1 MTQEEGHDIG
11 TDCPN
16 TDDTHSQNQIGLL
29 LNNSRTA
36 AIVNICIAF
45 LTYLAI
51 PSQKYFWLWLIIGV
65 AGIRLILHFWY
76 RRNPDRHYN
85 QKALYFL
92 TLFLVAIQGASWG
105 LASIVLYNSVT
116 DFHRFYLIAIICG
129 MTGGAVLTHAPS
141 LLAFAC
147 FTVPSVVPLVF
158 TLLLQTDKTF
168 RLAGFMGVV
177 YLFAVHVLAKRISES
192 NAELMRSRI
201 CLETTTDELARHK
214 DHLEILV
221 EERTKELAESREN
234 YRQLT
239 EEINDAIFVLD
250 SEGRVTYLSPAI
262 TAITGHQPEE
272 TLGLHFLDFVF
283 PDDQQLIR
291 EKFQKVLLG
300 LYQPSEFRVVD
311 STGKPHWVRT
321 SSRPISGN
329 DGPRGLRGILTDIE
343 NEKREMFEKTK
354 LLQRIHDNQKLEAIG
369 TLAGGIAH
377 DFNNILSVI
386 IGFCEITKM
395 NAAENRLVCD
405 NMDKVL
411 KASERA
417 RGLVRQILTFSKKTT
432 QDKEL
437 VEPYL
442 LLREGIELLT
452 GSIPKTIR
460 IIKNIS
466 EDSAPVLADPAQFNQ
481 IIVNLCTNA
490 YYAMKEHGGV
500 LEISLDSIMIDAKT
514 ANVLSD
520 LREGPYVRL
529 QVRDTGQGIP
539 EESLPRIF
547 EPFYTTKPTGE
558 GTGLGL
564 SVIHG
569 VIQSMGGAITAESKR
584 GEGSI
589 FTVYLPRQ
597 DKGVPITPESYN
609 VPQGKGEHILVVDD
623 EEMIAYLVRELLSS
637 LGYAVTMT
645 TSGKDCLEKFLAD
658 PSAYDAVI
666 TDQTMPDVT
675 GTQLA
680 SEITRIRSDLPVII
694 CTGHS
699 DLLDE
704 EKAAQMNIA
713 AFLNKPIR
721 RDILAKTLRG
731 VLDKKEDEQ
740 IQ

>member
-1 MTQEEGHDIG
+1 MTREEGHDVG
-11 TDCPN
+11 TDSG
-16 TDDTHSQNQIGLL
+16 TMEDTHSQEPTRLI

-51 PSQKYFWLWLIIGV
+51 PSQRYIWLWLIIGV
-65 AGIRLILHFWY
+65 AVIRLIFHFWY
-76 RRNPDRHYN
+76 EKGSDRCYN
-85 QKALYFL
+85 LNSLYFL
-92 TLFLVAIQGASWG
+92 TLFLVALQGTTWG
-105 LASIVLYNSVT
+105 LASIILYNSAT

-129 MTGGAVLTHAPS
+129 MTGGAILTHAPS

-147 FTVPSVVPLVF
+147 FTIPAVVPLVF
-158 TLLLQTDKTF
+158 TLLLQPDKSF
-168 RLAGFMGVV
+168 RLAGYMGVV
-177 YLFAVHVLAKRISES
+177 FLLAIHLLAKRISES
-192 NAELMRSRI
+192 NLEILRSRR
-201 CLETTTDELARHK
+201 CLEITTEELARHK
-214 DHLEILV
+214 DHLEILIK
-221 EERTKELAESREN
+221 ERTKELAESREN

-250 SEGRVTYLSPAI
+250 SEGRITYLSPAI

-272 TLGLHFLDFVF
+272 TLGLHFLDFIV

-300 LYQPSEFRVVD
+300 LHEPSEFRVVD
-311 STGKPHWVRT
+311 NTGKPHWVRT
-321 SSRPISGN
+321 SSRPIIR
-329 DGPRGLRGILTDIE
+329 DGRPTGLRGILTDIA
-343 NEKREMFEKTK
+343 NERREMIEKAK
-354 LLQRIHDNQKLEAIG
+354 LLQRIQDNQKLEAIG

-386 IGFCEITKM
+386 VGFCEITKM
-395 NAAENRLVCD
+395 NTAENRFVCD

-417 RGLVRQILTFSKKTT
+417 RGLVRQILTFSKNTK
-432 QDKEL
+432 QGREL
-437 VEPYL
+437 VEPHL
-442 LLREGIELLT
+442 LLREGIELLS
-452 GSIPKTIR
+452 GSIPKTIK
-460 IIKNIS
+460 IVEKIS
-466 EDSAPVLADPAQFNQ
+466 EDSAPILADPAQFNQ

-490 YYAMKEHGGV
+490 YYAMKENGGV

-514 ANVLSD
+514 VNVLSD

-529 QVRDTGQGIP
+529 QVRDTGHGIP

-569 VIQSMGGAITAESKR
+569 VIRSMDGAITVESKR

-597 DKGVPITPESYN
+597 EGGRIATTEAYN
-609 VPQGKGEHILVVDD
+609 APQGNGEHILVVDD
-623 EEMIAYLVRELLSS
+623 EEMIAYLVQELLSS

-645 TSGKDCLEKFLAD
+645 TSGKDGLEKFLAK
-658 PSAYDAVI
+658 PSAFDAVI

-680 SEITRIRSDLPVII
+680 YEIKHIRPDLPVII
-694 CTGHS
+694 CTGYS
-699 DLLDE
+699 DILDE
-704 EKAAQMNIA
+704 EKAAQLNIA

-731 VLDKKEDEQ
+731 VLDKKVGNFS
-740 IQ
+740 

>member
-1 MTQEEGHDIG
+1 MTQEEGHDLFI
-11 TDCPN
+11 DSPI
-16 TDDTHSQNQIGLL
+16 TDDIHSQQRIKLL
-29 LNNSRTA
+29 LNNSRAA

-51 PSQKYFWLWLIIGV
+51 PSQKYIWLWLITGV
-65 AGIRLILHFWY
+65 AVLRLIFYFWY
-76 RRNPDRHYN
+76 RRNLGRPYN
-85 QKALYFL
+85 VKALYFL
-92 TLFLVAIQGASWG
+92 TLFLVAMQGVSWG
-105 LASIVLYNSVT
+105 FASIQLYVSSS

-129 MTGGAVLTHAPS
+129 MTGGAVLTLAPS
-141 LLAFAC
+141 TLAFAC
-147 FTVPSVVPLVF
+147 FTVPSVVPLVLTF
-158 TLLLQTDKTF
+158 LLQTDETF
-168 RLAGFMGVV
+168 RVAGFMGVV

-192 NAELMRSRI
+192 NVELMRSRR
-201 CLETTTDELARHK
+201 CLEIASDELARHK

-250 SEGRVTYLSPAI
+250 SEGRITYLSPAI
-262 TAITGHQPEE
+262 TAITGHHPEK

-283 PDDQQLIR
+283 PDDLQWLR
-291 EKFQKVLLG
+291 EKFPKVLQGFLE
-300 LYQPSEFRVVD
+300 PSEFRVID

-321 SSRPISGN
+321 SSRPILGD
-329 DGPRGLRGILTDIE
+329 DGPIGLRGILTDIE
-343 NEKREMFEKTK
+343 NEKREMVEKTK

-386 IGFCEITKM
+386 VGFCEITKM
-395 NAAENRLVCD
+395 NTPENRSVCD

-432 QDKEL
+432 QDREL
-437 VEPYL
+437 VEPHL

-452 GSIPKTIR
+452 GSIPKTIK
-460 IIKNIS
+460 IVEHIS
-466 EDSAPVLADPAQFNQ
+466 EESAPILADPAQFNQ

-500 LEISLDSIMIDAKT
+500 LEISLDSIMIDAKS
-514 ANVLSD
+514 ANVLS
-520 LREGPYVRL
+520 GPYVRL
-529 QVRDTGQGIP
+529 QVRDTGQGVP

-547 EPFYTTKPTGE
+547 EPFYTTKPIGE

-569 VIQSMGGAITAESKR
+569 VIRSMGGAITVESKS
-584 GEGSI
+584 GEGSL

-597 DKGVPITPESYN
+597 EVVIPAKEESYD
-609 VPQGKGEHILVVDD
+609 VPQGHGEHILVVDD
-623 EEMIAYLVRELLSS
+623 EEMLAYLEQELLSS

-645 TSGKDCLEKFLAD
+645 TSGKDGLEKLLAE

-675 GTQLA
+675 GIQLA
-680 SEITRIRSDLPVII
+680 VEIMAIRPDLPIII
-694 CTGHS
+694 CTGYS
-699 DLLDE
+699 DILDE
-704 EKAAQMNIA
+704 EKAAQMHIA

-721 RDILAKTLRG
+721 RDILARTLCE
-731 VLDKKEDEQ
+731 VLDKKTDNLCS
-740 IQ
+740 